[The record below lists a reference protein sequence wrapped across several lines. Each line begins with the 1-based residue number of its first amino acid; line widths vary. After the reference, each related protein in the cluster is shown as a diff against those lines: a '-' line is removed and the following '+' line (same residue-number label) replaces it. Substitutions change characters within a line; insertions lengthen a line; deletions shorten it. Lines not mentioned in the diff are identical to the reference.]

1 MLDNFNTALQN
12 AYAAKIVEWQLKGE
26 FQKAEHALRF
36 VKEFSRLTD
45 LGEEV
50 FYYDIHKCDETDL
63 LNWIRGYGQSLG
75 YNWEN
80 THSGLESVYF
90 AKYLEVPVIKFTKRR
105 NIYA

>member
-36 VKEFSRLTD
+36 VKEFSQFAD
-45 LGEEV
+45 LDREV
-50 FYYDIHKCDETDL
+50 FYYHIYKCDETDL
-63 LNWIRGYGQSLG
+63 LNWISGYGQSLG

-80 THSGLESVYF
+80 TYSGLESVHF
-90 AKYLEVPVIKFTKRR
+90 AKYREVPVIKFTKRR